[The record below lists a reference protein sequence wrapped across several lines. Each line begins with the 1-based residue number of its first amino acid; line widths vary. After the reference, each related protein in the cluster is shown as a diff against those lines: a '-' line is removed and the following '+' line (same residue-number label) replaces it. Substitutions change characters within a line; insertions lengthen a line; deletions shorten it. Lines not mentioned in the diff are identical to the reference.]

1 MKWFYIMLCAMFLLG
16 CSSEAGTETEKA
28 GGKGSTPQDEGTEK
42 KSRND
47 DKEVD
52 SKEEQAENKEEN
64 EIEKAQAKPEYK
76 MNEMYALE
84 PIADANPQVV
94 LLTIDDAPDKYA
106 LDMAHILKKL
116 EAPAIFFVNGHFI
129 NTPEKE
135 KMLKEIYDLGFVIGN
150 HTYSHSDLT
159 TLPEEKQLE
168 EIVSV
173 NDIVEKVTGE
183 RPKFFRAP
191 FGKNTDKSKEI
202 AAQEGMVLMNWTYG
216 YDWESQYKTGDAISD
231 IMVNTPYLQ
240 NGANLLMHDRE
251 WTRDGLEKM
260 VQGLREK
267 GYDMADPN
275 LIAIE

>member
-16 CSSEAGTETEKA
+16 CSSQEGTEKA
-28 GGKGSTPQDEGTEK
+28 GANHSAQQIENTEMKNKDDEKAAE
-42 KSRND
+42 SN
-47 DKEVD
+47 EE
-52 SKEEQAENKEEN
+52 KEEEKE
-64 EIEKAQAKPEYK
+64 AQPQYK
-76 MNEMYALE
+76 MNETTYSLE
-84 PIADANPQVV
+84 PIGNANPKVV
-94 LLTIDDAPDKYA
+94 LITIDDAPDKYA
-106 LDMAHILKKL
+106 LDMAQTLKKL
-116 EAPAIFFVNGHFI
+116 DVPAIFFVNGHFI

-135 KMLKEIYDLGFVIGN
+135 KVLKEIYDLGFVIGN

-159 TLPEEKQLE
+159 TLPETEQIE

-202 AAQEGMVLMNWTYG
+202 AAQEGMLLMNWTYG
-216 YDWESQYKTGDAISD
+216 YDWEQQYMTGDAISD
-231 IMVNTPYLQ
+231 IMVNTPLLQ

-267 GYDMADPN
+267 GFDMADPN